1 MKILHAATIFA
12 GSAAILITAA
22 PPAKAT
28 FLTGDLNRD
37 NAVDMQDLLILGD
50 VWLGSALC
58 EEQGLAGHWRLD
70 EASGPANDTSGS
82 GRTGIL
88 HGDAAW
94 LPYGGKVNG
103 ALALDGDGDYVQID
117 GYTGISGGAPR
128 TCTAWI
134 KTAHTTG
141 IILAWGKGATPAGR
155 WIVMVDPSGFLRVE
169 VGGGYVIGTTLLAD
183 NLWHHVAVVSD
194 TAATDGIRLYVD
206 GRAESPGSRVSQ
218 VIATVAAADVKIG
231 AFTDTTSWFHGRID
245 DVRIY
250 DRALTA
256 DEVWAVA
263 ATGTTNQTC
272 QDLDGDGSINL
283 TDLSKMA
290 ENWRKHYGPLLITE
304 FMADNESVAPLDPG
318 ELLDGSG
325 EASDWIEIHNPT
337 ATAWDLEG
345 WRLTDDADDLAK
357 WSFPADITIQP
368 GEYLIVFASGKEQQD
383 HPGNYPYVDSAGY
396 LHTNFK
402 LSADGEYL
410 ALVTPEGLIAHEYV
424 SYIQNDGLEGFPPQ
438 EENVSYGLYL
448 YNERFF
454 SAPTPGRPNDGAF
467 MGYAQIE
474 FSVPH
479 GFYDKPFQ
487 LALSSNIP
495 GATIRYTADGSTPSE
510 SVGTIYNEPL
520 TISRTTALRAIAC
533 KPGYVNS
540 PVVTQTYIFI
550 SDVINQ
556 SPNGEPPGPGWPTY
570 SVNGQMIDYGMD
582 PQVTQSDA
590 RYKDLIDDALLAI
603 PSFSIVTDLPN
614 LFDPAIGIYVNAERQ
629 GRAWE
634 RPASF
639 EIIYPDGTEGFQI
652 NGGLRI
658 RGGFSRQNDNPKHA
672 FRLFF
677 REEYGPT
684 KLRYPLFGDEGAD
697 EFDCFDLRTSQNYS
711 WGFQSSPANTM
722 LREVFQRDAQ
732 REMGQPYTRSR
743 YYHLYINGH
752 YWGLYMTQERAE
764 ASFGASYFGGDK
776 EDYDVIKHADNQTRE
791 ATDGNLEA
799 YNRLFNYAMTGFD
812 TNQMYYRVLGR
823 NPDGTVNPD
832 YDVLVDQDSL
842 IVYMLGIFYSGDGDA
857 PISSFMGDA
866 GLNNF
871 YCINSR
877 VNGTGFKFFRH
888 DGEHTLDMGRMSN
901 GTQGLTV
908 DRTGP
913 WTHSRFTRPE
923 YFNPQTLHEKL
934 MAHPEYRMR
943 FADLA
948 YKAFFNGGVFTP
960 EGVTALMMSRAKEI
974 ETAIIAESARW
985 GDAKSY
991 TPLVKAHWE
1000 NVVNNILKNYFP
1012 YRTQYVLN
1020 QLIADG
1026 WYPTVGAPSLLV
1038 DGKRTFGGQ
1047 ITASTGISMTGG
1059 QGTIYYTT
1067 DGTDPREPVRGAGS
1081 FVTLVRQDAPK
1092 RVFVPTGPLQS
1103 TTGSILAEYWH
1114 GITGETIAELTGS
1127 PNYPDN
1133 PSASELRSSF
1143 EIPTNWADTY
1153 GTRVRGYLRPAQ
1165 SGNYR
1170 FWIASDDHSQ
1180 LWLSTDD
1187 NPMNVRKIAEVVGWT
1202 DPQQWNKYSSQQSG
1216 YISLTA
1222 GQRYYIEAL
1231 HKEGSG
1237 GDNLAVAWRRGTS
1250 GARTVIAGQY
1260 LSPAGGDWEKNDYDD
1275 SAWILGSGGVGF
1287 ERNPGDSINYTS
1299 FIGIN
1304 VEEAM
1309 YNRNATCYIRIPFT
1323 VNNPALT
1330 ALTLRVRYDD
1340 GFVAWINGSEV
1351 ARKNF
1356 TGTPA
1361 WNSAAEALNADGNA
1375 VLFENFDLTP
1385 HISKLRAGSNLLAI
1399 QGLNVSTTSSDFLIS
1414 VELTGEI
1421 GAGSAGGGVSPTA
1434 ANYATTGPVTLDRSS
1449 RVKARLRSGTTW
1461 GPLEEAV
1468 FAVGPVPQSLRITEI
1483 MYNPPGTPEAE
1494 FIELANIG
1502 AEAINLNLC
1511 RFTNGVD
1518 FTFGDLTLAPGE
1530 RTVVVN
1536 NRALFEETYPDFSG
1550 SIAGEYIGSLDNMG
1564 ERITLVDPT
1573 GQTIHNFTY
1582 LDTWYDI
1589 TDGGGFSLTI
1599 KDPTRGELERI
1610 EGGLAGHWKLD
1621 EYYGATAADASEA
1634 ARAGV
1639 VRGNPKWRSYGGKIN
1654 GAIELDGAGSYVE
1667 IPDYK
1672 GILGGAPRTCAAW
1685 IKTSASGVDIVGWGP
1700 KGVPYVRWAFTINQS
1715 GRLAVEFG
1723 GGFVAGTTLVN
1734 DDKWHH
1740 VAAVLEGPFSDD
1752 TRLYVDGRPD
1762 PISTLYSLTADTQ
1775 PGPNVGIGTHL
1786 DLRRDFRGLIDN
1798 VLIYDRALTADEVA
1812 LLGASAD
1819 HWEGKQYWRPSA
1831 HMGGSPGQDDT
1842 GTVPEL
1848 GAVVI
1853 NEILAHSHGSDPDW
1867 IELYNTT
1874 DEPIDISGWFLSDD
1888 NDNYMKFR
1896 ITAGTVI
1903 EPHGYV
1909 VFYENQHFN
1918 NAQNPGCLKPFA
1930 LSENGETLY
1939 VRSGLDANNNLTGYY
1954 EEESFDASETGVAF
1968 GRYRKS
1974 TGTHNFVAMSYNTPG
1989 APNAYPKVGPIVISE
2004 IMYNPPGD
2012 AEHEGS
2018 DYEFVEL
2025 CNISDVP
2032 VTLQEYDPIRHVM
2045 LTWRFTDAIEYTFPL
2060 NTTIPPGGF
2069 VVVAKNPQAFTA
2081 RYGPVAN
2088 VFGPYGGKLA
2098 NEGEKL
2104 EISMPGD
2111 TDAQGTR
2118 YYIRV
2123 DRVNYSDSPEWPQ
2136 TADGEGDSLTRINL
2150 THYGNDPANWHAAP
2164 PTPGQ

>member
-1 MKILHAATIFA
+1 MSLIMMISASVCALDRPAGDINGDFLVDLKDLHEFVNGWLDSSGGPVDIFP
-12 GSAAILITAA
+12 GSGINFAD
-22 PPAKAT
+22 
-28 FLTGDLNRD
+28 F
-37 NAVDMQDLLILGD
+37 V
-50 VWLGSALC
+50 V
-58 EEQGLAGHWRLD
+58 LAG
-70 EASGPANDTSGS
+70 
-82 GRTGIL
+82 
-88 HGDAAW
+88 
-94 LPYGGKVNG
+94 
-103 ALALDGDGDYVQID
+103 
-117 GYTGISGGAPR
+117 
-128 TCTAWI
+128 
-134 KTAHTTG
+134 
-141 IILAWGKGATPAGR
+141 
-155 WIVMVDPSGFLRVE
+155 
-169 VGGGYVIGTTLLAD
+169 
-183 NLWHHVAVVSD
+183 
-194 TAATDGIRLYVD
+194 
-206 GRAESPGSRVSQ
+206 
-218 VIATVAAADVKIG
+218 
-231 AFTDTTSWFHGRID
+231 
-245 DVRIY
+245 
-250 DRALTA
+250 
-256 DEVWAVA
+256 
-263 ATGTTNQTC
+263 
-272 QDLDGDGSINL
+272 
-283 TDLSKMA
+283 
-290 ENWRKHYGPLLITE
+290 NWRVDARPLLITE
-304 FMADNESVAPLDPG
+304 FLASNGSSLPLGPG
-318 ELLDGSG
+318 EILDSDGDS
-325 EASDWIEIHNPT
+325 SDWIELYNPG
-337 ATAWDLEG
+337 AAVVDLGG
-345 WRLTDDADDLAK
+345 WWLTDSRGELRK
-357 WSFPADITIQP
+357 WRFPDGLSLGSGQ
-368 GEYLIVFASGKEQQD
+368 YLIVFASGKNRAILGQE
-383 HPGNYPYVDSAGY
+383 
-396 LHTNFK
+396 LHTNFN

-410 ALVTPEGLIAHEYV
+410 ALVDPDSNVIHEYC
-424 SYIQNDGLEGFPPQ
+424 SYDLSGGERGYPPQ
-438 EENVSYGLYL
+438 ERNVSYGFYEGK
-448 YNERFF
+448 ERYF
-454 SAPTPGRPNDGAF
+454 AVPTPGAANDPIYVDFVEELDVTPGRAIC
-467 MGYAQIE
+467 MAPLT
-474 FSVPH
+474 VH
-479 GFYDKPFQ
+479 
-487 LALSSNIP
+487 LSTNTT
-495 GATIRYTADGSTPSE
+495 GATIRYTTDGSEPTATH
-510 SVGTIYNEPL
+510 GTLYTQPIE
-520 TISRTTALRAIAC
+520 ITTTTTLRAIAV
-533 KPGYVNS
+533 KTGWRPSGIATHTYVFPADVRKQQAPPDYPQSWSGYPADYAMDPEIWTS
-540 PVVTQTYIFI
+540 
-550 SDVINQ
+550 
-556 SPNGEPPGPGWPTY
+556 PTY
-570 SVNGQMIDYGMD
+570 ASAVV
-582 PQVTQSDA
+582 P
-590 RYKDLIDDALLAI
+590 ALMAI
-603 PSFSIVTDLPN
+603 PTLSIVTDKDN
-614 LFDPAIGIYVNAERQ
+614 LFSQVYDAETGGIYAYPGHSSTG
-629 GRAWE
+629 GRDWE
-634 RPASF
+634 RPASVEYF
-639 EIIYPDGTEGFQI
+639 NAAAGEFQI
-652 NGGLRI
+652 DCGMRIYGGENR
-658 RGGFSRQNDNPKHA
+658 DPKKCPKHS
-672 FRLFF
+672 FRLLFKAK
-677 REEYGPT
+677 YGPT
-684 KLRYPLFGDEGAD
+684 KLEFPLFGQGAVD
-697 EFDCFDLRTSQNYS
+697 KFDTLLLRGGFNHS
-711 WGFQSSPANTM
+711 WTHWDST
-722 LREVFQRDAQ
+722 QRTRAQ
-732 REMGQPYTRSR
+732 YIRDQWARDTQLAMGRPSAHGVYV
-743 YYHLYINGH
+743 HLYLNGL
-752 YWGLYMTQERAE
+752 YWGLYSLVERPDTSF
-764 ASFGASYFGGDK
+764 ASSYFGGEK
-776 EDYDVIKHADNQTRE
+776 EEWD
-791 ATDGNLEA
+791 
-799 YNRLFNYAMTGFD
+799 
-812 TNQMYYRVLGR
+812 
-823 NPDGTVNPD
+823 
-832 YDVLVDQDSL
+832 
-842 IVYMLGIFYSGDGDA
+842 
-857 PISSFMGDA
+857 
-866 GLNNF
+866 GLNSSEPVGESTKTSWTLAQQIANTQDISTPQGYAALAEHVDIDNF
-871 YCINSR
+871 IDYMIINLYGGNMDWDDHNWYSAKR
-877 VNGTGFKFFRH
+877 RMDGEGFKFFCW
-888 DGEHTLDMGRMSN
+888 DSEHIFENLYGDNIVNINRA
-901 GTQGLTV
+901 
-908 DRTGP
+908 DKP
-913 WTHSRFTRPE
+913 SRFWAVLKQNPE
-923 YFNPQTLHEKL
+923 F
-934 MAHPEYRMR
+934 RMK
-943 FADLA
+943 FADHVYRHFANDGVLTPAQAAQRWMARARQIDLA
-948 YKAFFNGGVFTP
+948 IV
-960 EGVTALMMSRAKEI
+960 
-974 ETAIIAESARW
+974 AESARW
-985 GDAKSY
+985 GDYRRDVHQYSSGPYEVY
-991 TPLVKAHWE
+991 TKNDHWIPE
-1000 NVVNNILKNYFP
+1000 QNRLLNTYFP
-1012 YRTQYVLN
+1012 NRTDVVLQFFRSAGLYPSIDPPVFWVN
-1020 QLIADG
+1020 GINLHGGSLAADDAIAM
-1026 WYPTVGAPSLLV
+1026 
-1038 DGKRTFGGQ
+1038 
-1047 ITASTGISMTGG
+1047 TASS
-1059 QGTIYYTT
+1059 GTIYYTL
-1067 DGTDPREPVRGAGS
+1067 DGSDPRVAATFGDGWQTTLVAENAPKKVLVPTANIGTAWRGANEPYNESGWI
-1081 FVTLVRQDAPK
+1081 VG
-1092 RVFVPTGPLQS
+1092 TG
-1103 TTGSILAEYWH
+1103 GVGY
-1114 GITGETIAELTGS
+1114 ET
-1127 PNYPDN
+1127 
-1133 PSASELRSSF
+1133 
-1143 EIPTNWADTY
+1143 
-1153 GTRVRGYLRPAQ
+1153 
-1165 SGNYR
+1165 
-1170 FWIASDDHSQ
+1170 
-1180 LWLSTDD
+1180 
-1187 NPMNVRKIAEVVGWT
+1187 
-1202 DPQQWNKYSSQQSG
+1202 QSG
-1216 YISLTA
+1216 Y
-1222 GQRYYIEAL
+1222 E
-1231 HKEGSG
+1231 
-1237 GDNLAVAWRRGTS
+1237 
-1250 GARTVIAGQY
+1250 QY
-1260 LSPAGGDWEKNDYDD
+1260 
-1275 SAWILGSGGVGF
+1275 F
-1287 ERNPGDSINYTS
+1287 SINVMQMLNTHRS
-1299 FIGIN
+1299 
-1304 VEEAM
+1304 
-1309 YNRNATCYIRIPFT
+1309 CLIRIPFT
-1323 VNNPALT
+1323 VDPQQLAEFDFMDLN
-1330 ALTLRVRYDD
+1330 VRYDD
-1340 GFVAWINGSEV
+1340 GFVAYLNGIKV
-1351 ARKNF
+1351 Y
-1356 TGTPA
+1356 GTPNA
-1361 WNSAAEALNADGNA
+1361 PSSPSWNSGASSSHSDAQAVVLERFDISSSLSALLPGN
-1375 VLFENFDLTP
+1375 N
-1385 HISKLRAGSNLLAI
+1385 ILAI
-1399 QGLNVSTTSSDFLIS
+1399 HGLNYQVSSTDFLIS
-1414 VELTGEI
+1414 AELV
-1421 GAGSAGGGVSPTA
+1421 AGRRAGGTSGGTVSPQAIT
-1434 ANYATTGPVTLDRSS
+1434 YTQPLRLTHSS
-1449 RVKARLRSGTTW
+1449 RVKARVRSGGEW
-1461 GPLEEAV
+1461 SALHDAV
-1468 FAVGPVPQSLRITEI
+1468 FTVGPVAQNLRITEI
-1483 MYNPPGTPEAE
+1483 MYNPVGSAPEAE

-1502 AEAINLNLC
+1502 TEAINLNLC
-1511 RFTNGVD
+1511 RFTNGID

-1536 NRALFEETYPDFSG
+1536 NRALFEETYPDFTG